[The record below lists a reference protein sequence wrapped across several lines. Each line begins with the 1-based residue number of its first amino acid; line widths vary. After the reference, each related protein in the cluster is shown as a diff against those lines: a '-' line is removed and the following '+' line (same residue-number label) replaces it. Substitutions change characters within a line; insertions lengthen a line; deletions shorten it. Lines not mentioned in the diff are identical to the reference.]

1 MKDDFKQVPQSVSL
15 NGTIVI
21 FKAGKITLAEKVS
34 GLCLKAWPN
43 LAAGSYN
50 FLLFEAQRCVF
61 VQVSRACVCRLIP
74 TGPVLLVCTK
84 PPCAGLDTKADR
96 AAYCL
101 WWSSS
106 WPVAVLLAQPSIWRD
121 GAGRQPRSH
130 RAWSWLVLLDA
141 AVGLTEAEQPCHQGI
156 SCCFSHILPKLGC
169 SVSLGPLLTIRLDQ
183 VKVLALYAQSAAW
196 HDTVISL

>member
-61 VQVSRACVCRLIP
+61 VQVSRSLCV
-74 TGPVLLVCTK
+74 
-84 PPCAGLDTKADR
+84 
-96 AAYCL
+96 
-101 WWSSS
+101 
-106 WPVAVLLAQPSIWRD
+106 
-121 GAGRQPRSH
+121 
-130 RAWSWLVLLDA
+130 
-141 AVGLTEAEQPCHQGI
+141 
-156 SCCFSHILPKLGC
+156 
-169 SVSLGPLLTIRLDQ
+169 
-183 VKVLALYAQSAAW
+183 
-196 HDTVISL
+196 